1 MASLK
6 RIDALLTEA
15 VESKKM
21 PGIVAMAATDKGVLY
36 EGAFGRREL
45 GKDASMTL
53 DTVVW
58 IASMT
63 KAITA
68 TAAMQ
73 LVERGKLSLDAPAT
87 QLAPGLAKAQVLE
100 GFDAAGQP
108 RLRAPKRPI
117 TLRHLLTH
125 TAGFAYEI
133 WRTEIATYQTATNT
147 PGITTCTNAALTTP
161 LLFDPGEAW
170 EYGINIDWVGK
181 MVEAASGQKLDA
193 YLQSNVLGPLGMKD
207 TSFKLSPAQ
216 RARLASVH
224 QRDDKGALAP
234 IEFALPEEP
243 EFLMGGG
250 GLNGTAPDYL
260 AFTQMILH
268 GGRFN
273 GAQVLRPETVE
284 QMAQNHIGPLE
295 IGPMKT
301 AMPGLSKD
309 VELFPGISK
318 KWGLSW
324 VINMA
329 ALPTGRAA
337 GSLAWAGLA
346 NTYFWIDRSRRVC
359 GVFLSQVLPFFDDT
373 AIDLLVKFETEVYRA
388 LWSLMARRALRGKG
402 GAAPGEVRAGAHL
415 VAQRLLQRLARPRVL
430 GDGGADLPLD
440 RLHGRRAVGGDA
452 LGRFQRPRHQPLGG
466 HDAIDQAD
474 PRRVGRVDP
483 TRRAQELHRVHVA
496 DLLHE
501 LGRRA
506 PERIDGPFHF
516 GQPEARVRRRGAH
529 VGGQEQLDTTARAVA
544 VDGRHDRLA
553 ELVELEQRV

>member
-1 MASLK
+1 MK
-6 RIDALLTEA
+6 TIDALFTEA

-21 PGIVAMAATDKGVLY
+21 PGIIAMAATDKGVLY

-45 GKDASMTL
+45 GKDAAMTL

-73 LVERGKLSLDAPAT
+73 LVERGKLALDAPAS
-87 QLAPGLAKAQVLE
+87 QQVPGLAKAQVLE

-108 RLRAPKRPI
+108 KLRAPKRPI
-117 TLRHLLTH
+117 TLRQLLTH
-125 TAGFAYEI
+125 TAGFGYEI
-133 WRTEIATYQTATNT
+133 WRTEIAKYQTATNT

-161 LLFDPGEAW
+161 LLFDPGEGW
-170 EYGINIDWVGK
+170 EYGINIDWAGK

-207 TSFKLSPAQ
+207 TSFKLSPSQ

-224 QRDDKGALAP
+224 QRDDKGALAA

-273 GAQVLRPETVE
+273 GAQVLRPETVD
-284 QMAQNHIGPLE
+284 QMAQNHIGALE

-301 AMPGLSKD
+301 AMPGLSHD
-309 VELFPGISK
+309 VELFPGMSK
-318 KWGLSW
+318 KWGLSFL
-324 VINMA
+324 INTA
-329 ALPTGRAA
+329 QSPTGRSA

-346 NTYFWIDRSRRVC
+346 NTYFWIDRRKQVS
-359 GVFLSQVLPFFDDT
+359 GVFLSQVLPFFDPT
-373 AIDLLVKFETEVYRA
+373 AIDLLTKFETEVYRA
-388 LWSLMARRALRGKG
+388 L
-402 GAAPGEVRAGAHL
+402 
-415 VAQRLLQRLARPRVL
+415 
-430 GDGGADLPLD
+430 
-440 RLHGRRAVGGDA
+440 
-452 LGRFQRPRHQPLGG
+452 
-466 HDAIDQAD
+466 
-474 PRRVGRVDP
+474 
-483 TRRAQELHRVHVA
+483 
-496 DLLHE
+496 
-501 LGRRA
+501 
-506 PERIDGPFHF
+506 
-516 GQPEARVRRRGAH
+516 
-529 VGGQEQLDTTARAVA
+529 
-544 VDGRHDRLA
+544 
-553 ELVELEQRV
+553 